1 MLLVFV
7 IASEVPHAWNA
18 SAETL
23 WIASLR
29 SQ

>member
-1 MLLVFV
+1 VQIIFFV
-7 IASEVPHAWNA
+7 IASEVIHL
-18 SAETL
+18 SEREL